1 VNRSCQN
8 ANGAKT
14 RELLDGFVE
23 NMSVVNVE
31 KPGNNNPKM
40 EVSGDY
46 RSWRRNM

>member
-23 NMSVVNVE
+23 NMSVANAE
-31 KPGNNNPKM
+31 KHGNNNPKM
-40 EVSGDY
+40 EVFT
-46 RSWRRNM
+46 NNN